1 MCLYS
6 RQQSTQTVFK
16 KMWVIGWAIKFH
28 SSRDNNLLLLKKNTY
43 LQQNSHCLN
52 CTNANTNA
60 YPANSTLRCQNLSN
74 RCCDFTL
81 LAVTRTTHFHLQSQ
95 LLFNFCIKINYNLI
109 ISFNI
114 LRSGP
119 ISSPSCNSQLAL
131 LLCRQPAL
139 LHVYEQQDSFLFPA
153 TCTLRK
159 THYVSL
165 NHAIAV
171 YIGRQLSDQPITQI
185 TERATGNLPG
195 QLSLREYSPGRIF
208 SCPWCSLEICLCL
221 CLSECALTSTW
232 HSSIFWESLDQLF
245 PIESTNQWV
254 DIT

>member
-1 MCLYS
+1 MSMSYLSSADSILCLSNYLLS
-6 RQQSTQTVFK
+6 LLFSIRVSILDSSPRRLYLK
-16 KMWVIGWAIKFH
+16 KCESLVEQLNFTPAGTTISFYQ
-28 SSRDNNLLLLKKNTY
+28 KNTY
-43 LQQNSHCLN
+43 LQQNSHSFT
-52 CTNANTNA
+52 CTNANTNV
-60 YPANSTLRCQNLSN
+60 YPTNSTLRCQNLSN

-95 LLFNFCIKINYNLI
+95 LLLNFEIKINCNLI

-153 TCTLRK
+153 SCTLRK

-208 SCPWCSLEICLCL
+208 SCP
-221 CLSECALTSTW
+221 
-232 HSSIFWESLDQLF
+232 
-245 PIESTNQWV
+245 
-254 DIT
+254 